1 MIRSTFLCFLVLLSA
16 CGKKDEAIDTTQDS
30 AAYALESA
38 TALLGSL
45 ANDAENSS
53 SLVSRDLA
61 TMAECSIATARS
73 TCDGN
78 IITVSWPN
86 CTLPLG
92 NANVTLSGGWRN
104 TYNDGVACTTARSG
118 GLASGDSFTR
128 TYLDFGITFPLGRRL
143 TTSSN
148 AHSAYD
154 GTAIPATGVTVTN
167 VAGTRQIT
175 IQGLRRILAGSKGAK
190 FFDHSITS
198 SAISVTGT
206 RAAGTRLINSGNLT
220 VYHNIVG
227 YKAVSS
233 FSNVRWGEAGC
244 CFPTSG
250 RVTTTFTGSLVGNA
264 ELAFGPSCG
273 AATFTDTKGSS
284 EAISL
289 SQCE

>member
-1 MIRSTFLCFLVLLSA
+1 MIRSAIFCILILLSA
-16 CGKKDEAIDTTQDS
+16 CGKKDEAFDTTQDS
-30 AAYALESA
+30 TSYALESA

-53 SLVSRDLA
+53 SLMSRDLNA
-61 TMAECSIATARS
+61 TAACSIATARS

-86 CTLPLG
+86 CTLALG
-92 NANVTLSGGWRN
+92 NNNVTLSGGWRN
-104 TYNDGVACTTARSG
+104 TYNDGVACTTARSS

-128 TYLDFGITFPLGRRL
+128 NYLDFGVTFPFGRRL

-198 SAISVTGT
+198 SAIAVTGT
-206 RAAGTRLINSGNLT
+206 RAAGTRLVNSGYLT
-220 VYHNIVG
+220 VYHNLVG

-233 FSNVRWGEAGC
+233 FSSVRWGEATC

-250 RVTTTFTGSLVGNA
+250 RVTTTFSGSLSGNA
-264 ELAFGPSCG
+264 ELVFGPSCG
-273 AATFTDTKGSS
+273 TATFTDTKGKS
-284 EAISL
+284 EAVTL